1 MHMRHLS
8 EGFSMRYGG
17 PCVAPLKLPGN
28 YTLSVYSGV
37 TSVCFSW
44 RFLIEFKQFMTLQN
58 ITKQLAFDP
67 VYQMRI
73 AWHHTAAVIP
83 LECVYR

>member
-37 TSVCFSW
+37 TSVCF
-44 RFLIEFKQFMTLQN
+44 FLGDF
-58 ITKQLAFDP
+58 
-67 VYQMRI
+67 
-73 AWHHTAAVIP
+73 
-83 LECVYR
+83 